1 MLDHVSITVSD
12 IAAAE
17 RFYDAIMKA
26 LGVVKVGRRDDW
38 LGYGERARAAYP
50 DRVYL
55 TIRKGPK
62 PEEAFGRHW
71 CFKARWQ
78 TQVDAFWD
86 AGIAAGGTDDG
97 PPGSATITRPTM
109 ARSCVTPTAT
119 ASKRSAIKRS
129 SFLLCRVFFTRTGIH
144 FARKRY
150 GRPLSLSV
158 RRPSWE
164 QDRHFRAFA
173 RFAFEAKTAA
183 EAIRHDAVD
192 DV

>member
-17 RFYDAIMKA
+17 RFYDAIMKT
-26 LGVVKVGRRDDW
+26 LDVVKVGRRDDW
-38 LGYGERARAAYP
+38 LGYGERARAAHP

-62 PEEAFGRHW
+62 PEDAFGRHW

-97 PPGSATITRPTM
+97 APGLRDYH
-109 ARSCVTPTAT
+109 
-119 ASKRSAIKRS
+119 ASYYAA
-129 SFLLCRVFFTRTGIH
+129 FLRDPDGNRV
-144 FARKRY
+144 
-150 GRPLSLSV
+150 
-158 RRPSWE
+158 
-164 QDRHFRAFA
+164 
-173 RFAFEAKTAA
+173 EAVCHHAL
-183 EAIRHDAVD
+183 
-192 DV
+192 